1 MKALVTGAES
11 PLSPPAKARTF
22 LGFEPQISL
31 ALGAKL
37 TFDWYR
43 KENVID
49 EQ

>member
-1 MKALVTGAES
+1 MIQPNWLCDIT
-11 PLSPPAKARTF
+11 KARTF